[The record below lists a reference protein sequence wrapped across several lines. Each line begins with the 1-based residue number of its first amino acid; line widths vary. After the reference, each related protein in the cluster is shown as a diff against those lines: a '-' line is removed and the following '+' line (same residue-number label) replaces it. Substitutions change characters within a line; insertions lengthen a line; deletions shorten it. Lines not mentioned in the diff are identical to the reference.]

1 MAIAVMRKLRLAA
14 ISSDRDKILN
24 ALQKTGAVEIK
35 PLFDKENTHRPQAD
49 ADALFARLERAE
61 RALEEL
67 EATSRRFA
75 KESKLEYSPCKDGFE
90 ISYDDFISADEKR
103 GEAEELIEKIE
114 ALQEERKEAQ
124 AELAKVRRD
133 ALAAKP
139 YAEIDE
145 PFYEF
150 GSTKHVKI
158 QLGAMPKNKLAETE
172 AALGDMAAL
181 SVSGAGDT
189 VAVAVAAHMSFAE
202 KAEEILRG
210 ALFSVCPF
218 RTEARTGREFN
229 RALLERENDL
239 NEKIKAGERA
249 EYELAAQIRALK
261 VYCDRLAFECEKAAE
276 AGKMLATERTFL
288 LEAYV
293 PEGSEALVESA
304 LKEVAD
310 SAYVSF
316 LDVEKDE
323 TPPTLMRNNGVV
335 KNFEAITN
343 LYSPPNAR
351 ELDPS
356 TIMAFFYSLFLGF
369 IMGDMGYGLLMA
381 LGGGILWYRGRKRD
395 GGLKRLAAVFCI
407 GGVFAF
413 VWGILFNSLF
423 GISVLPF
430 HVMPDLLQTEGGNSN
445 WTFLGIPIPALL
457 VIALELGVVQLFA
470 GYVCRAVQ
478 AWRRGL
484 VWDGILDGVVWALF
498 SVGVGLAVAGFVEE
512 FHAKILVYVGGGTAG
527 GTLLVAMLTAGR
539 KEKLLGKF
547 TKGFGA
553 AYGVINYASDILS
566 YARLYGLMLSG
577 AVIAQIVSDYALVGR
592 DGGVGMIMSG
602 NVGLIILGVVL
613 MVAGHALNLALGLLG
628 AYIHD
633 ARLQYVEF
641 YGRFYE
647 GEGALFTP
655 LGSKHAHVWIP
666 TAPLPVPQKKK
677 RGADIG
683 RDEGKKRESVPVAN

>member
-14 ISSDRDKILN
+14 ISSDRDSILN

-35 PLFDKENTHRPQAD
+35 PLSDKENTHRPQAD
-49 ADALFARLERAE
+49 TDALFSCLERAE
-61 RALEEL
+61 RALGEL

-75 KESKLEYSPCKDGFE
+75 KEAKLEYPLCKDGFE
-90 ISYDDFISADEKR
+90 ISYDEFMSAKEKR

-114 ALQEERKEAQ
+114 ALLEERKEAQ
-124 AELAKVRRD
+124 AELVKVRRD

-145 PFYEF
+145 PFIEF
-150 GSTKHVKI
+150 GNTKHVKI

-172 AALGDMAAL
+172 TALGDMAAL

-189 VAVAVAAHMSFAE
+189 VAVAVAAHTSVAE
-202 KAEEILRG
+202 QAEEILRG

-218 RTEARTGREFN
+218 RKETRTGRELN
-229 RALLERENDL
+229 CALLERENQL
-239 NEKIKAGERA
+239 NEKIKTGEQA
-249 EYELAAQIRALK
+249 EYGLAAQIRALK
-261 VYCDRLAFECEKAAE
+261 VYCDSLAFECEKAAE
-276 AGKMLATERTFL
+276 SGKMLATERTFL

-293 PEGSEALVESA
+293 PEGSEELVENA
-304 LKEVAD
+304 LKEVTD

-351 ELDPS
+351 EFDPS
-356 TIMAFFYSLFLGF
+356 TVMAFFYSLFLGF
-369 IMGDMGYGLLMA
+369 IMADMGYGLLMA
-381 LGGGILWYRGRKRD
+381 LGGGILWYRGRTRD

-407 GGVFAF
+407 GGAFAF

-430 HVMPDLLQTEGGNSN
+430 KIMPDLLQMGDTEAKVN
-445 WTFLGIPIPALL
+445 WSFLGIPIPALL
-457 VIALELGVVQLFA
+457 VIALELGVFQLFA
-470 GYVCRAVQ
+470 GYVCRAIQ
-478 AWRRGL
+478 AWRRGKIT
-484 VWDGILDGVVWALF
+484 DGILDGVVWALF
-498 SVGVGLAVAGFVEE
+498 SVGVGLALAGFVEE

-527 GTLLVAMLTAGR
+527 VTLLVAMLTAGR

-547 TKGFGA
+547 TKGFGT

-577 AVIAQIVSDYALVGR
+577 AVIAQIVSGYALTGWN
-592 DGGVGMIMSG
+592 GSTGMIVSG
-602 NVGLIILGVVL
+602 NAGLVVL
-613 MVAGHALNLALGLLG
+613 GIVLLIAGHVLNLALSLLG

-641 YGRFYE
+641 YGKFYE

-655 LGSKHAHVWIP
+655 FGSRHSHVWVP
-666 TAPLPVPQKKK
+666 VAPLPQAKK
-677 RGADIG
+677 A
-683 RDEGKKRESVPVAN
+683 KKIKIKENSRASVKI

>member
-24 ALQKTGAVEIK
+24 ALQRTGAAEIK
-35 PLFDKENTHRPQAD
+35 PLTETENTHRPQAD

-61 RALEEL
+61 RALEEA
-67 EATSRRFA
+67 ETTSRRYA
-75 KESKLEYSPCKDGFE
+75 KEQKQAYAPLKDGFE
-90 ISYDDFISADEKR
+90 ISYEEFISSEGDA
-103 GEAEELIEKIE
+103 EAEALIERIE
-114 ALQEERKEAQ
+114 ALQEERKAAQ
-124 AELAKVRRD
+124 AELVKIRRD
-133 ALAAKP
+133 AVAAKP
-139 YAEIDE
+139 YAQLDE
-145 PFYEF
+145 PFSEF

-158 QLGAMPKNKLAETE
+158 QLGAMPKNKLGEAE

-181 SVSGAGDT
+181 SVCGTGET
-189 VAVAVAAHMSFAE
+189 VAVAVAAHVSFAE

-210 ALFSVCPF
+210 ALFCACPF
-218 RTEARTGREFN
+218 RKETRTGRELAGDLS
-229 RALLERENDL
+229 RREAALLAQ
-239 NEKIKAGERA
+239 IKDTERA
-249 EYELAAQIRALK
+249 EYGLAEGIRTLK
-261 VYCDRLAFECEKAAE
+261 IYCDRLAFEHEKAAE

-293 PEGSEALVESA
+293 PAGSEEAVESA
-304 LKEVAD
+304 LNEATEA
-310 SAYVSF
+310 AYLSF
-316 LDVEKDE
+316 LDLDQDE

-351 ELDPS
+351 EFDPS
-356 TIMAFFYSLFLGF
+356 TVMAFFYSLFLGF
-369 IMGDMGYGLLMA
+369 IMGDMGYGLLMM

-395 GGLKRLAAVFCI
+395 GGMKRLAAVFCV

-413 VWGILFNSLF
+413 IWGILFDSLF

-430 HVMPDLLQTEGGNSN
+430 HVMPDLLQMGSGEGKVN
-445 WTFLGIPIPALL
+445 WSFLGIQIPALL

-470 GYVCRAVQ
+470 GYVCRAIQ
-478 AWRRGL
+478 AWRRGQ

-498 SVGVGLAVAGFVEE
+498 SVGVGLALAGFVEE
-512 FHAKILVYVGGGTAG
+512 FHVKILVYVGGGTAG
-527 GTLLVAMLTAGR
+527 GTLLIAMLTAGR

-577 AVIAQIVSDYALVGR
+577 AVIAQIVSGYALTGWN
-592 DGGVGMIMSG
+592 GSTGMIVSG
-602 NVGLIILGVVL
+602 NAGLVVLGVVL
-613 MVAGHALNLALGLLG
+613 LLAGHILNLALSLLG

-647 GEGALFTP
+647 GEGVLFAP
-655 LGSKHAHVWIP
+655 LGSKHNHVWLP
-666 TAPLPVPQKKK
+666 AAPLPAPPK
-677 RGADIG
+677 
-683 RDEGKKRESVPVAN
+683 GKKGERAPVGN